1 MVSWLTWKIVL
12 IDSPGK
18 LSSCLFYKIYEHRNV
33 RKVLV
38 VCILLEV
45 FFGKKVDL
53 KVLKNSKNWVSGIIL
68 FKLAGNCLLS
78 SFLSC
83 HHFLTKGYVESLIL
97 LAIYLL
103 IMFLGCSNSRC
114 LVKPEGNRIPS
125 LTTLKITPNNFETCL
140 LWFLICL
147 WNVIWFREFGLNWH
161 QYFSM
166 TALFLL
172 YLEDWLLGCCDEV
185 YVILVS
191 LFVFSFIIAICFY
204 G

>member
-103 IMFLGCSNSRC
+103 MMFLGCSNSRF
-114 LVKPEGNRIPS
+114 LVKLEGSRMPS
-125 LTTLKITPNNFETCL
+125 MTTLSLESSLAKNNPFL
-140 LWFLICL
+140 LKLTFYWFQIILQLFFFYAWSVCGMIFDYVKL
-147 WNVIWFREFGLNWH
+147 AAIDISTSIL
-161 QYFSM
+161 

-172 YLEDWLLGCCDEV
+172 FIEDWLLGCCDEV
-185 YVILVS
+185 P
-191 LFVFSFIIAICFY
+191 
-204 G
+204 